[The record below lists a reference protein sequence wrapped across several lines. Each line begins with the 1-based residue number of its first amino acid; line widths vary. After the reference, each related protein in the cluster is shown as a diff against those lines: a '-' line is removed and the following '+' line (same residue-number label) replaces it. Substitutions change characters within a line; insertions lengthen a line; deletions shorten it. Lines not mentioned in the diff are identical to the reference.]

1 MPVNKDALKRYRII
15 DRLLSNPNRDY
26 TTDLVS
32 FPKWLHSTQ
41 IELDEETQFY
51 FRSKYPTLSDCVFF
65 SIECR
70 ENNEL
75 YTRFASYCENI
86 VLVEPIYMRER
97 LKQKM
102 MAAATNYSSF

>member
-1 MPVNKDALKRYRII
+1 MVQDKEPEDIYFAVKKEQL
-15 DRLLSNPNRDY
+15 DY
-26 TTDLVS
+26 IRT
-32 FPKWLHSTQ
+32 KWLHSTQ

-70 ENNEL
+70 ENNVL
-75 YTRFASYCENI
+75 YTRFVSYCENI
-86 VLVEPIYMRER
+86 VLVEPIYMREC

-102 MAAATNYSSF
+102 LAAATNYSSFE